1 MQLTITD
8 FQLEQSS
15 GCHYDSVR
23 VYADNDRVAILC
35 GEQRENVTYNAVKK
49 IMITFK
55 TDGSEE
61 FRGFR
66 ASFRNGNIFRL
77 QYLNCKKCIP
87 NLRLITVYT
96 KEYHNLNLFKS

>member
-15 GCHYDSVR
+15 GCRYDSLR
-23 VYADNDRVAILC
+23 VYADNDRVANLC
-35 GEQRENVTYNAVKK
+35 GQQRKNVTYNAVKK

-77 QYLNCKKCIP
+77 Q
-87 NLRLITVYT
+87 
-96 KEYHNLNLFKS
+96 